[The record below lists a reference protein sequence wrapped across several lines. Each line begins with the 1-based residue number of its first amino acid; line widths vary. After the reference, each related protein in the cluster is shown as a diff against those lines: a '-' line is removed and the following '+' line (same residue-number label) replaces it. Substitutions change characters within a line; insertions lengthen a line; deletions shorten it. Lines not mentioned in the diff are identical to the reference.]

1 MTGRGC
7 HTAGCQNLT
16 AGVKLSYHSES
27 ELIFSLP
34 IAMLEFP
41 PPTRSDR
48 RRQRRRQSLIDAAR
62 TVIAGQGIHFTVA
75 DVTEAADVGIGSF
88 YTYFRDKEE
97 LLEAA
102 VWEDLQQLGDPTA
115 PEVAN
120 LPSPERARVLLFQAY
135 AFVDTHRGLMA
146 AVFGEGH
153 LPGHYERGLRMLE
166 ERVAHIL
173 TRVGHLP
180 ESEVPPMAALIAG
193 MMAGGIRYALQHP
206 ETSAPDMT
214 ARTLRLLQPL
224 SELELSP
231 VPDGQQPDLWH
242 QPTDY

>member
-1 MTGRGC
+1 M
-7 HTAGCQNLT
+7 
-16 AGVKLSYHSES
+16 
-27 ELIFSLP
+27 
-34 IAMLEFP
+34 MLETT

-48 RRQRRRQSLIDAAR
+48 RRRRRRQSLIDAAQR
-62 TVIAGQGIHFTVA
+62 VIAEKGIHFTVA

-88 YTYFRDKEE
+88 YTYFRDKDE

-102 VWEDLQQLGDPTA
+102 VWEDMQQLGDPTA
-115 PEVAN
+115 PDIVT
-120 LPSPERARVLLFQAY
+120 LPPPERARVLLFQAY
-135 AFVDTHRGLMA
+135 AFVETHRGLMA

-166 ERVAHIL
+166 ERVSHIL

-193 MMAGGIRYALQHP
+193 MMAGGIRFALQHP
-206 ETSAPDMT
+206 ETTAPDMT
-214 ARTLRLLQPL
+214 TRTLRLLQPL

-231 VPDGQQPDLWH
+231 LPDGQQPDLWH
-242 QPTDY
+242 PPTDY